1 MRTMTEPERVD
12 RENWDRLAPLHAQ
25 SSFYNVAGFK
35 AGRITLQPLEREEVG
50 DVAGKSLLH
59 LQCHFGMDTLSWAR
73 LGAEVTGVDYAPQAI
88 EIARQLAREAG
99 LQAEFV
105 CASIYE
111 LPERLAR
118 TFDIVFTSYGVLCWL
133 PDLPAWGRVIAHFLK
148 PGGVFYIADGHPLAN
163 IFYNEPDATD
173 LHIAYPYFHQDE
185 PDGFACNGSYATDP
199 GVELHHTS
207 YEWSH
212 SLGEIV
218 NALLDAGLQ
227 IQFLHEFPFGF
238 YQHHP
243 LMVRGDDGNWRFPEH
258 QESVPL
264 IFSIRAVKPGK
275 VAARRARRKQ
285 Q

>member
-1 MRTMTEPERVD
+1 MRAMTEPERVD
-12 RENWDRLAPLHAQ
+12 RENWNRLVPLHAR
-25 SSFYNVAGFK
+25 SAFYDVAGFR
-35 AGRITLQPLEREEVG
+35 AGRSTLSPIEREELG

-73 LGAEVTGVDYAPQAI
+73 LGAQVTGVDYSPQAVD
-88 EIARQLAREAG
+88 LARELARETG
-99 LQAEFV
+99 LEAEFI
-105 CASIYE
+105 CASIYD
-111 LPERLAR
+111 LPERLDR

-133 PDLPAWGRVIAHFLK
+133 PDLPAWGKVIAHFLK

-173 LHIAYPYFHQDE
+173 LHVAYPYFHQDAPE
-185 PDGFACNGSYATDP
+185 VYECTGSYATDP
-199 GVELHHTS
+199 DVDLRYTE

-218 NALLDAGLQ
+218 NALLDAGLRL
-227 IQFLHEFPFGF
+227 QFLHEYPFGF

-243 LMVRGDDGNWRFPEH
+243 LMVREEDGRWWFREH

-264 IFSIRAVKPGK
+264 IFSIRAIKP
-275 VAARRARRKQ
+275 AE
-285 Q
+285 

>member
-1 MRTMTEPERVD
+1 MRAMTEPERAD
-12 RENWDRLAPLHAQ
+12 RENWDRLAAHHMRSA
-25 SSFYNVAGFK
+25 FYDVAGFK
-35 AGRITLQPLEREEVG
+35 AGRSSLLPIELEELG

-73 LGAEVTGVDYAPQAI
+73 LGAQVTGVDYAPRAI
-88 EIARQLAREAG
+88 DLARELARETG
-99 LQAEFV
+99 LEAEFI
-105 CASIYE
+105 CASIYD
-111 LPERLAR
+111 LPERLDR

-133 PDLPAWGRVIAHFLK
+133 PDLPAWGKVIAHLLK
-148 PGGVFYIADGHPLAN
+148 PDGIFYIVDGHPLSN

-173 LHIAYPYFHQDE
+173 LHVAYPYFPQQE
-185 PDGFACNGSYATDP
+185 PQGYACNGSYATDP

-218 NALLDAGLQ
+218 NAILDAGLRL
-227 IQFLHEFPFGF
+227 QFLHEFPFGF

-243 LMVRGDDGNWRFPEH
+243 LMVRGEGGRWRLPEH

-264 IFSIRAVKPGK
+264 IFSIRAIKPGG
-275 VAARRARRKQ
+275 
-285 Q
+285 